1 MKKATGSV
9 IKLRLISLLTRS
21 TISVVAK
28 LTTLATQKNIP
39 LIITLGMPDFSISM
53 KAKETKALYPA
64 LSIMIKKIN
73 KLRFCKTGIYFESW
87 IKKAATNPAKFR
99 AFMILRLLS
108 LNLFLIKVPRLP
120 KIAVDK
126 LATSP
131 STAMSV
137 EVSP

>member
-39 LIITLGMPDFSISM
+39 LIITLGMPDFSIS
-53 KAKETKALYPA
+53 KNAKETKALYPA
-64 LSIMIKKIN
+64 LSTMIKKIN

-87 IKKAATNPAKFR
+87 IKKAATNPAKLRKFI
-99 AFMILRLLS
+99 ILRLLS
-108 LNLFLIKVPRLP
+108 LNLFLMKVPRLP

-131 STAMSV
+131 STAISV